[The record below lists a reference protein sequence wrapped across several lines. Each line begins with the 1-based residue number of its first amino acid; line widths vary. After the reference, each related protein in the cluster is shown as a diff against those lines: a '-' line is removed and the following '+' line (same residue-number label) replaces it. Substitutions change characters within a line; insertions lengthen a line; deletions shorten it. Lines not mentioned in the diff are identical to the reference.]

1 MDENNTRFSY
11 LYRDASNYKQANA
24 VVVRGAFQ
32 GSDEEAIVAS
42 LNDEEYFIP
51 RQIGLPEE
59 RFDNL
64 SEHDHCWFEYV
75 ELCLTDA
82 KPTIDLSIAQLVE
95 RFRAVGSSGWR
106 DDMYAI

>member
-1 MDENNTRFSY
+1 MDGNNTRFSY

-32 GSDEEAIVAS
+32 KSDEYVVVAS

-59 RFDNL
+59 RFDKL
-64 SEHDHCWFEYV
+64 SEDDHCWFEYT
-75 ELCLTDA
+75 EMCLTDA

-95 RFRAVGSSGWR
+95 RFRAVGSGGWR